1 MLKYTTARVMFGG
14 RKSGRNDGDDNDN
27 GDSHYDNINMVVLT
41 SKKKRENIRTK

>member
-1 MLKYTTARVMFGG
+1 MKYTTARVMFGG

-41 SKKKRENIRTK
+41 RKKKVRKI